1 MVHLQTACQ
10 GRETIPPRG
19 ADPKHPRNM
28 LFRRTVV
35 PGQLGGQDR
44 RDIGHPRVVGGAPF
58 NRQVRA
64 EFCPEQR
71 LNLRTGAIGQRE
83 ESLAGKAGA
92 AEEHSHLRKRKR
104 RPVQGDP
111 RGVADDCEP
120 TVSVTPR
127 SMRWQTGQAGA
138 SRQKARSCAR
148 SWRVIPVRVRLYF
161 MSGNPAS

>member
-10 GRETIPPRG
+10 RRETIPPRG

-58 NRQVRA
+58 HRQVRA
-64 EFCPEQR
+64 ELCPEQR
-71 LNLRTGAIGQRE
+71 LNLWTGAIGQGE

-92 AEEHSHLRKRKR
+92 AEEHAHLGNREF
-104 RPVQGDP
+104 RPVQG
-111 RGVADDCEP
+111 RHG
-120 TVSVTPR
+120 
-127 SMRWQTGQAGA
+127 
-138 SRQKARSCAR
+138 
-148 SWRVIPVRVRLYF
+148 
-161 MSGNPAS
+161 